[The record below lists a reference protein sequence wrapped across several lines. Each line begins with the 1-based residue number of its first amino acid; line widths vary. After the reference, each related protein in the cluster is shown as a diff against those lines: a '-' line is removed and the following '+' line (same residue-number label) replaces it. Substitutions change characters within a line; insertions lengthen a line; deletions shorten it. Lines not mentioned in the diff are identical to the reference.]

1 MLDMRRLRS
10 PPQAP
15 RCTCAAEEAHHQH
28 LRRAHMTTILVVDR
42 IPALATRAS
51 VRMNGRALIDRKEET
66 EGDIS
71 AIHEMDSCSHNKS

>member
-1 MLDMRRLRS
+1 
-10 PPQAP
+10 
-15 RCTCAAEEAHHQH
+15 
-28 LRRAHMTTILVVDR
+28 MTTILVVDR